1 MSANCDDVL
10 PVVEEKERKKGFKIA
25 FGCWMLL
32 NLDVVFPYQIHE
44 NTSFQMPPK
53 LGSAMYVFRNIECL
67 KIKYIFGF
75 FKRSIVVCRDVDT
88 QLN

>member
-25 FGCWMLL
+25 Y
-32 NLDVVFPYQIHE
+32 LDVVFPYQIHE